1 MGPIP
6 EAVVER
12 VMKVPE
18 VILRAMAKRITGSS
32 GGSSASGNIVTLG
45 GMYFG

>member
-1 MGPIP
+1 MNGYPM
-6 EAVVER
+6 AAVER

-32 GGSSASGNIVTLG
+32 GGSSASGNMVTLG